1 MAMCVSKREKV
12 VYEARK
18 HGIVLVGSIVRAL
31 VLAGAGAAL
40 IALDWPY
47 SAAGL
52 VLMSL
57 AALAALS
64 AVLRWD
70 RTKLVLTD
78 ERLYV
83 VFGVLRRQKAAVPL
97 SSIGAVEVEQTLLG
111 RLLGYG
117 TLTAGE
123 LEIDFVPRPA
133 ELDELVA
140 ALAS

>member
-1 MAMCVSKREKV
+1 MAPRRREKI

-18 HGIVLVGSIVRAL
+18 HGIVLAGSIVRAL
-31 VLAGAGAAL
+31 LLAGVGAVLVAVG
-40 IALDWPY
+40 WPY
-47 SAAGL
+47 SAGGL
-52 VLMSL
+52 ALMSV
-57 AALAALS
+57 AALYVLR
-64 AVLRWD
+64 AVARWD

-78 ERLYV
+78 ERLYIA
-83 VFGVLRRQKAAVPL
+83 FGVLRRQKAAVPL
-97 SSIGAVEVEQTLLG
+97 SSIGAVEIEQTLIG

-140 ALAS
+140 ELAA